1 MATDRDWTPR
11 LQDNGRVYC
20 SPACGM
26 KCRKEDHD
34 KAQAAATA
42 LAARLGPEWK
52 PRVWENMNWHYSA
65 NHKASKISVYPRIRR
80 WEGRSEHE
88 EGVDE
93 YRVYFNINPQIIT
106 EAIDPVEAVRQALKE
121 LDDHIASLQATHYA
135 IARPMQERQERAA

>member
-1 MATDRDWTPR
+1 MATDRNWTPR

-20 SPACGM
+20 SPACGF
-26 KCRKEDHD
+26 KCKKEDHD

-52 PRVWENMNWHYSA
+52 PRVWENCTWHYSA
-65 NHKASKISVYPRIRR
+65 NHEAGPIAVFPRIRR

-93 YRVYFNINPQIIT
+93 YSVHLNVSQQILIQST
-106 EAIDPVEAVRQALKE
+106 DPVEAVRQALKE
-121 LDDHIASLQATHYA
+121 LDDHIACLQATHYA
-135 IARPMQERQERAA
+135 IARPMQEHQESAA